1 MKLKG
6 ILLIAGLMATIMGAN
21 AQKGVDNGTQYGSG
35 EDSIRCLTN
44 ISLFVP
50 YAKVKN
56 YADAY
61 SSWKAAYEECPAATK
76 DLYLYGVQIVNWQIS
91 EEKDAA
97 KRDALI
103 EDLMTVYD
111 KRVQYFGDDNRYG
124 KDWILAR
131 KAQDYIRLK
140 GESLDPTIVYNW
152 LSPVLA
158 EYKEKTEALAVSWYM
173 FASHKML
180 ETNPEHRMKYVEDF
194 LMCSSI
200 FDAQLTAAQA
210 ANNEKEVANLQA
222 LKSGIESG
230 FANSG
235 AADCETL
242 ESIYAAKIE
251 TNKSDIDFLKEAITL
266 FRRVGCQESEVYF
279 AASGYA
285 HQVEPTME
293 SAFGLGRQALKKK
306 DYDTAETFFTEAA
319 SMATE
324 DSTKSD
330 IYYTLAAIS
339 YERNSYS
346 KARQYCQKAIEAN
359 PKACKAYM
367 LIGNMYAATAS
378 SIYDDPVMRKCVYYV
393 VVDKFEAARRADSSC
408 ASEASSAIAR
418 YSNHFPTTEELFMH
432 PDLEKGKRITIGGW
446 IGEST
451 TIR

>member
-1 MKLKG
+1 MKIKG
-6 ILLIAGLMATIMGAN
+6 MLLIAGLLTTIMSAN

-61 SSWKAAYEECPAATK
+61 NSWKAAYEECPAATK

-97 KRDALI
+97 KKEALI

-111 KRVQYFGDDNRYG
+111 KRVKYFGDDPRYG

-140 GESLDPTIVYNW
+140 GDNLDPTIVYSW
-152 LSPVLA
+152 LTPVLD
-158 EYKEKTEALAVSWYM
+158 EYKEKTESLAVSWYM
-173 FASHKML
+173 FASHRML
-180 ETNPEHRMKYVEDF
+180 ESKPDHKGKYVEDF
-194 LMCSSI
+194 LKCSAI
-200 FDAQLTAAQA
+200 FDVQLTAAQA

-242 ESIYAAKIE
+242 ESIYAQKIE
-251 TNKSDIDFLKEAITL
+251 ENKSDIEFLKEAITL
-266 FRRVGCQESEVYF
+266 FRRVGCQESETYF
-279 AASGYA
+279 TASGYA

-293 SAFGLGRQALKKK
+293 SAFGLGRQALKKN
-306 DYDTAETFFTEAA
+306 DYDTADKFFIEAA
-319 SMATE
+319 SLATE

-330 IYYTLAAIS
+330 IYFTIAAIS
-339 YERNSYS
+339 YERSSYS
-346 KARQYCQKAIEAN
+346 KARQYCLKAIEAN

-367 LIGNMYAATAS
+367 LIGNMYAATAG
-378 SIYDDPVMRKCVYYV
+378 SIYDDPVMRKCVYYA
-393 VVDKFEAARRADSSC
+393 VVDKFEAARRSDPSC
-408 ASEASSAIAR
+408 ASDASAAIAR
-418 YSNHFPTTEELFMH
+418 YSNHFPTTEEIFMH

-446 IGEST
+446 IGETT

>member
-1 MKLKG
+1 MKIKG
-6 ILLIAGLMATIMGAN
+6 LLLAAGFIATIMGAS

-44 ISLFVP
+44 ISLFTP

-61 SSWKAAYEECPAATK
+61 GPWKAAYDECPAATK

-91 EEKDAA
+91 EEKDPA

-103 EDLMTVYD
+103 DDLMAVYD
-111 KRVQYFGDDNRYG
+111 KRVKYFGDDNRYG
-124 KDWILAR
+124 KDWIVAR

-140 GESLDPTIVYNW
+140 GDNLDPKIVYNW
-152 LSPVLA
+152 LTPIVE
-158 EYKEKTEALAVSWYM
+158 EYKDKTESLGVSWYM

-180 ETNPEHRMKYVEDF
+180 ENNPDHKGKYVEDF
-194 LMCSSI
+194 LKCSAI
-200 FDAQLTAAQA
+200 FDTQLKAAEA
-210 ANNEKEVANLQA
+210 ANNEKEVSNIQA

-230 FANSG
+230 FASSG

-242 ESIYAAKIE
+242 ESIYAQKIDA
-251 TNKSDIDFLKEAITL
+251 NKSDIEFLKEAITL

-285 HQVEPTME
+285 HQLQPTME
-293 SAFGLGRQALKKK
+293 SAFGLGRQALKKN
-306 DYDTAETFFTEAA
+306 DYDAADKFFVEAA
-319 SMATE
+319 SLAT
-324 DSTKSD
+324 DDTTKSD
-330 IYYTLAAIS
+330 IYYTIAAIAFD
-339 YERNSYS
+339 RNSYS
-346 KARQYCQKAIEAN
+346 KSRQYCQKAIEAN
-359 PKACKAYM
+359 PRACKAYM
-367 LIGNMYAATAS
+367 LIGNMYAATAG

-408 ASEASSAIAR
+408 AGEASTLIAR
-418 YSNHFPTTEELFMH
+418 YSNHFPTTEEIFMH
-432 PDLEKGKRITIGGW
+432 PELEKGKRITIGGW